1 MRVQDLMTKEVWSVA
16 PETSLKD
23 VAGVLVEHGISG
35 MPVCDAEGRVVGVVS
50 EADIVVKQGGG
61 LGRSSGLR
69 AWLASGSKTEE
80 RRKASA
86 RTAGEAMTAPAIA
99 VDPLSSA
106 YAGARLM
113 IERGINRLPVVRGQ
127 KLVGIVTRADLVR
140 AFYRTDAEIAREI
153 REDVIVR
160 TALLQPGLVGVEV
173 EQGEVTLDGQVDR
186 RSDVRV
192 IESLAARVPGVVGV
206 TSKVTWRVD
215 DESRKYLRELAR
227 TL

>member
-1 MRVQDLMTKEVWSVA
+1 MKVQDLMTKDVWSVA

-35 MPVCDAEGRVVGVVS
+35 MPVCDAEGRVLGVVS

-61 LGRSSGLR
+61 LGRSSGVR

-80 RRKASA
+80 RKASA
-86 RTAGEAMTAPAIA
+86 RTAGEAMTALAIT
-99 VDPLSSA
+99 VGPLSSA

-113 IERGINRLPVVRGQ
+113 IERGIVRGQ

-186 RSDVRV
+186 RSEVRV

-206 TSKVTWRVD
+206 TSKVAWRVD
-215 DESRKYLRELAR
+215 DLSRKYRRELAR

>member
-1 MRVQDLMTKEVWSVA
+1 
-16 PETSLKD
+16 
-23 VAGVLVEHGISG
+23 
-35 MPVCDAEGRVVGVVS
+35 
-50 EADIVVKQGGG
+50 
-61 LGRSSGLR
+61 
-69 AWLASGSKTEE
+69 
-80 RRKASA
+80 
-86 RTAGEAMTAPAIA
+86 MTAPAIT
-99 VDPLSSA
+99 VGPLGST
-106 YAGARLM
+106 YAAARLM
-113 IERGINRLPVVRGQ
+113 IEHRVNRLPVVRGE

-160 TALLQPGLVGVEV
+160 TALLQPGLVGVKV

-206 TSKVTWRVD
+206 TSKVAWRVD
-215 DESRKYLRELAR
+215 DLSRKYRRELAR

>member
-1 MRVQDLMTKEVWSVA
+1 MKVQDLMTKDVLSVS
-16 PETSLKD
+16 PEASLKD
-23 VAGVLVEHGISG
+23 VAATLVEHRISG
-35 MPVCDAEGRVVGVVS
+35 MPVCDPVGRVLGVVS
-50 EADIVVKQGGG
+50 EADIVAQAGREPR
-61 LGRSSGLR
+61 RSSGLLSR
-69 AWLASGSKTEE
+69 FADGREAEE
-80 RRKASA
+80 RKANA
-86 RTAGEAMTAPAIA
+86 RTAGEAMTAPAIT
-99 VDPLSSA
+99 VGPLSSA

-140 AFYRTDAEIAREI
+140 AFLRTNAEIAREI

-160 TALLQPGLVGVEV
+160 TALLQPGLVRVEV
-173 EQGEVTLDGQVDR
+173 EHGEVTLEGQVDR
-186 RSDVRV
+186 RSDARV

-215 DESRKYLRELAR
+215 DESRKYRRELAR

>member
-1 MRVQDLMTKEVWSVA
+1 MKVQDLMTKDVWSVV

-35 MPVCDAEGRVVGVVS
+35 MPVCDAEGRVIGVVS
-50 EADIVVKQGGG
+50 EADIVAKAGGG
-61 LGRSSGLR
+61 RGRSSRLLER
-69 AWLASGSKTEE
+69 LANGRENEE
-80 RRKASA
+80 RKTNA
-86 RTAGEAMTAPAIA
+86 RTAGEAMTAPAIT
-99 VDPLSSA
+99 VGPLGST
-106 YAGARLM
+106 YAAARLM
-113 IERGINRLPVVRGQ
+113 IEHRVNRLPVVHGE
-127 KLVGIVTRADLVR
+127 KLVGIVTRADIVR
-140 AFYRTDAEIAREI
+140 AFFRTDAAIAREI

-192 IESLAARVPGVVGV
+192 IESLAARVPGVVTV
-206 TSKVTWRVD
+206 TSKVTWRAD
-215 DESRKYLRELAR
+215 DENRKYRRELAR

>member
-1 MRVQDLMTKEVWSVA
+1 MKVQDLMTKDVWSVA

-35 MPVCDAEGRVVGVVS
+35 MPVCDAEGRVLGVVS

-80 RRKASA
+80 RKASA
-86 RTAGEAMTAPAIA
+86 RTAGEAMTAPAIT
-99 VDPLSSA
+99 VGPLSSA

-160 TALLQPGLVGVEV
+160 TALLQPGLVGVKV

-192 IESLAARVPGVVGV
+192 IESVAARVPGVVGV
-206 TSKVTWRVD
+206 TSKVAWRVD
-215 DESRKYLRELAR
+215 DLSRKYRRELAR